1 MSKRLYTLL
10 ASKIILQHKITLP
23 QLKKYDITQKVI
35 SALAD
40 AESRVILFSI
50 IRKGQTASDLSR
62 SLKIP
67 LSSVYKKL
75 SDLENLTLVRVEK
88 TILSEKG
95 RRFKIYRS
103 RINKAEI
110 SIKNQSRRFH
120 YLPTNYYERYTS
132 KTNTAGT

>member
-1 MSKRLYTLL
+1 MR
-10 ASKIILQHKITLP
+10 QKITLP
-23 QLKKYDITQKVI
+23 QLKKCDVTQKI
-35 SALAD
+35 IESLID
-40 AESRVILFSI
+40 AESRSIIFSI
-50 IRKGQTASDLSR
+50 TRKGKTASDLSV

-75 SDLENLTLVRVEK
+75 ADLENLTLVQVEK

-110 SIKNQSRRFH
+110 SIKKPE
-120 YLPTNYYERYTS
+120 PTLSLSAN
-132 KTNTAGT
+132 